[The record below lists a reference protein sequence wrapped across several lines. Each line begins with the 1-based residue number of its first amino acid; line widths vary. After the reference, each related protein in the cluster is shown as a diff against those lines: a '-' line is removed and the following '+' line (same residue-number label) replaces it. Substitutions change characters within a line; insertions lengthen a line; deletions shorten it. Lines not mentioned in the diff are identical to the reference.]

1 MTKEKQNKANGEEK
15 LILVIFGAAA
25 AALVVIIVLQLVKIL
40 SASMATT
47 IFMFVM
53 TAINLLCSVI
63 IRKDNRKLANF
74 FLYNTVLLLILSML
88 MVLSLL

>member
-1 MTKEKQNKANGEEK
+1 
-15 LILVIFGAAA
+15 
-25 AALVVIIVLQLVKIL
+25 
-40 SASMATT
+40 
-47 IFMFVM
+47 M